1 MLLTTGAITMAKECH
16 RHGTVM
22 PVALFCQRCGR
33 GVTLLSVLRFVA
45 DVIFFRLVYWDI
57 LNITLSL

>member
-1 MLLTTGAITMAKECH
+1 MLLTTGAITMA
-16 RHGTVM
+16 
-22 PVALFCQRCGR
+22 LLCQRCGR
-33 GVTLLSVLRFVA
+33 GFTLLSVLRFVA